1 MTAKDLPHIPYINA
15 LDGVRALSILLVIL
29 THTAPLGPSAWQ
41 LNSTAGPMGM
51 SLFFCLSGYLIISII
66 HRDPDPV
73 SFLIRRVLRIV
84 PAVALY
90 LVVVALVVDMNW
102 LTVVEVMGFVTNYI
116 YEGRS
121 QLDAPLSHLWS
132 LSVEMH
138 FYIAIGL
145 LAFLF
150 GRRSIWFVPPAAL
163 VITYLRIRDGI
174 EISIETHYR
183 VDEILAG
190 GLLAMVHIAY
200 ADQIR
205 AVLKNRVL
213 AAVLIGLAALVWA
226 ISCHPQ
232 SGAMNYARPYLA
244 ATLVGIVMHSHLPV
258 LHPILEGRIAAYIAR
273 ISYALYIYHPLMIF
287 GWMNTGSDWLRY
299 LVKRPISYLLT
310 LIAAHLS
317 TYVWEARFQTLARH
331 LVTRRREKLALKAAA
346 QR

>member
-1 MTAKDLPHIPYINA
+1 M
-15 LDGVRALSILLVIL
+15 
-29 THTAPLGPSAWQ
+29 
-41 LNSTAGPMGM
+41 
-51 SLFFCLSGYLIISII
+51 
-66 HRDPDPV
+66 
-73 SFLIRRVLRIV
+73 
-84 PAVALY
+84 
-90 LVVVALVVDMNW
+90 
-102 LTVVEVMGFVTNYI
+102 
-116 YEGRS
+116 
-121 QLDAPLSHLWS
+121 
-132 LSVEMH
+132 
-138 FYIAIGL
+138 
-145 LAFLF
+145 
-150 GRRSIWFVPPAAL
+150 PPAAL